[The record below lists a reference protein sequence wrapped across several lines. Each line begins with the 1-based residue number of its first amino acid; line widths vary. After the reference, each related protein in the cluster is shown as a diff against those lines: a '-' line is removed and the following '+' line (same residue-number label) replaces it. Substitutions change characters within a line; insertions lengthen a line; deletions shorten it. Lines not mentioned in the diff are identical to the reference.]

1 MKLKRL
7 IFLIL
12 GCVCLGLGCIGV
24 ALPILPTVPFF
35 LATVFCFANSS
46 QKLHDWFVSTKLY
59 KKHLDTFV
67 KKKGMTVKT
76 KLGIIIPVTLV
87 MGVGFFMMVRAG
99 VIVPSVILAVVWV
112 CHILYF
118 GCGVKTIREGQQA
131 AALGPAGVH
140 RPQPPDGGSVTKGNR
155 GIRTGRKSAFK

>member
-12 GCVCLGLGCIGV
+12 GFLCLGLGCVGV

-59 KKHLDTFV
+59 KKHLESFV
-67 KKKGMTVKT
+67 KKKGMTVQT
-76 KLGIIIPVTLV
+76 KLGIIIPVTLM
-87 MGVGFFMMVRAG
+87 MGIGRMCLCPVSFW
-99 VIVPSVILAVVWV
+99 PSSGSAISFT
-112 CHILYF
+112 LYL
-118 GCGVKTIREGQQA
+118 E
-131 AALGPAGVH
+131 
-140 RPQPPDGGSVTKGNR
+140 
-155 GIRTGRKSAFK
+155 